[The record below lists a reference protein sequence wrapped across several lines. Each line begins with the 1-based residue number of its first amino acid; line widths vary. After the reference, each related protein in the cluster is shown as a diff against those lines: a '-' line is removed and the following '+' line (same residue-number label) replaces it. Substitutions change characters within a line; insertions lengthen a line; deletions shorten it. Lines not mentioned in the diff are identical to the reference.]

1 MSKKEN
7 TPMERGVLDHN
18 TAQLSATKEIVDNH
32 DSHAVHLL
40 RTEQARVSQKL
51 KQQRQQGHHEYE
63 VIEAEAH
70 AILQQAHQEGEIHIR
85 SRHTSTPM
93 FFYVVDTNVLMV
105 WCDGKSEKIG
115 SIPNF
120 GSNSLFR
127 VSQHLIT
134 IDNKVVNG
142 GVATLI
148 HARRENAKADGN
160 ELFFSLI
167 GKSPKGE
174 YWIKYSSKQGFSNPK
189 ATIEDVIFSNNGIFG
204 GSWSNNVIKTWDLNH
219 EVQKEDSISAHS
231 SVQVPYRSV
240 VLHDVRKGNDN
251 IFLINKSQ
259 ILTVP
264 RINNGKKPTEILG
277 EGIAKIP
284 IDLAIH
290 SNNNALLIQDAG
302 KKEIGLFLL
311 GSNQERVWRSFASD
325 SQITLNQGVFQS
337 DRTFTISCLL
347 KINCKQNYIVEPI
360 YADPFKIWV
369 DRKSGLL
376 NLQYKVGTQTYH
388 FTSPEGKKLTEYQ
401 YSDWFL
407 FSMQK
412 EGDEVRFYIDGV
424 LFCSFQTEHFPS
436 LRSSKVLFSMPGFFI
451 CELRI
456 WRTIRT
462 PEQLMRFKRSWIPPS
477 EFDGLT
483 GYWHL
488 FVNGNAADPTGL
500 IWNKHNASGK
510 VIEVQQEPD
519 LTGNGNHLIT
529 NSNPLKT
536 GDLNRETEF
545 KYTAKSPF
553 PEVIPIYELG
563 VVQQGLRIDDNTGLI
578 YWIDEIGDTCNRRF
592 AMMVGS
598 ALGHLAPRI
607 VFEANV
613 KRGFSVLS
621 QFNSAY
627 ERLMI
632 AHANRRD
639 AMEKQ
644 IIGIG
649 DQHRESHALVQSA
662 HDDLAKELNKS
673 EMELLDNMPEYTKVH
688 DEWLRELNRIA
699 DEEETAMRLASE
711 RRNRAIETAKQMTD
725 AAQLRVIAHRR
736 MRD

>member
-18 TAQLSATKEIVDNH
+18 SAQVSATKEIVDNH

-40 RTEQARVSQKL
+40 RKEQARVSQKL

-127 VSQHLIT
+127 VSGYK
-134 IDNKVVNG
+134 IDINNKAVVG
-142 GVATLI
+142 GIASLLYTDQSDKKQLC
-148 HARRENAKADGN
+148 
-160 ELFFSLI
+160 LSLI
-167 GKSPKGE
+167 CKDANGKYK
-174 YWIKYSSKQGFSNPK
+174 
-189 ATIEDVIFSNNGIFG
+189 IEHAAYQTTNDSGKNVDDLIFSENGVFG
-204 GSWSNNVIKTWDLNH
+204 ASWKTGDIVTWILSSPESH
-219 EVQKEDSISAHS
+219 ERVLANSSIQA
-231 SVQVPYRSV
+231 PFRSV
-240 VLHDVRKGNDN
+240 VFHDHRTDR
-251 IFLINKSQ
+251 ILTINKSL
-259 ILTVP
+259 ILSYS
-264 RINNGKKPTEILG
+264 RIPDDNKTTTDILQP
-277 EGIAKIP
+277 GIAKIP

-302 KKEIGLFLL
+302 KNEIGLFLL
-311 GSNQERVWRSFASD
+311 GSKQERVWRSFASD

-477 EFDGLT
+477 EFDGLM

-500 IWNKHNASGK
+500 IWNKHDASGK

-563 VVQQGLRIDDNTGLI
+563 VIQQGLRIDDNTGLI

-649 DQHRESHALVQSA
+649 DQHRESHVLVQSA
-662 HDDLAKELNKS
+662 HDDLAKELSKS
-673 EMELLDNMPEYTKVH
+673 EMELFDNMPEYTKVH

-711 RRNRAIETAKQMTD
+711 RRNRAIDTAKQMTD